1 MSLVL
6 ASNDSIEMTFL
17 EQGGVQQTSVG
28 EQLGNGDWYDVSIR
42 VLGFQI
48 VIEGKGTSP

>member
-1 MSLVL
+1 MGLSLVL
-6 ASNDSIEMTFL
+6 ASNDSIEVTFL

-48 VIEGKGTSP
+48 VIEG